1 MLPLLMQRVAPR
13 VLAPAV
19 ATLGRRPAMLAR
31 QQLVTRTFLTT
42 LFTSEPAAKSATTKA
57 KKAEDEEGK
66 KPAKKTTSSKTKTK
80 AKAKAKPATKS
91 KPKAKAKAKAKPAV
105 TRNSD
110 LETRLAHGTLKST
123 FPFHLHTCMYMGIA
137 SFLTSAFSHKDP
149 QVRAPSYSCAYCVL
163 YLRQR
168 AVCHL
173 RHTN

>member
-1 MLPLLMQRVAPR
+1 MLPLLMQRAVPR

-19 ATLGRRPAMLAR
+19 ATLGRRPTMLAR

-66 KPAKKTTSSKTKTK
+66 KPAKKTTSSKTETK

-91 KPKAKAKAKAKPAV
+91 KPKAKAKAKPAV

-123 FPFHLHTCMYMGIA
+123 FPFHLHTCMYMEIA
-137 SFLTSAFSHKDP
+137 SFLTIAFSHKDP
-149 QVRAPSYSCAYCVL
+149 QVRAPSYSCACCVL
-163 YLRQR
+163 HLRQG